1 MLLLQ
6 KAQTTDQRVP
16 QWIQIQIR
24 GKMRTRKKHSPV
36 LLLAVSVGAEIE
48 ETYTRV
54 LQKLPHSAHET

>member
-36 LLLAVSVGAEIE
+36 LLLAVSGGAEIE
-48 ETYTRV
+48 EIDTRV
-54 LQKLPHSAHET
+54 LQKLSYSAHKT